1 MSTWPSSLRLSSI
14 PWSANI
20 NMPNPFWKV
29 INSCWV
35 RSTYFRL
42 NRIQKNQL
50 NFSALIC
57 YLINKVMPTFVKFL
71 SGKCQRAWSQRAC
84 LSMEASLLPFVGIH
98 GLVTGCSWLTAN
110 AWFLGELLWHDIST
124 QKSVNIENRIH
135 CILYNAFYFRCS
147 HITELTWWARP
158 PISVFDDGNCSFK
171 CLKLL
176 THTVLPYVINIWG
189 LIEKNSLTVCKV
201 SNELLSAFFD
211 FRFFRRRH
219 FGMQELGWN

>member
-1 MSTWPSSLRLSSI
+1 MLSSFLGNADAPEASVRAFRWKLPYYLLLVFMVSLR
-14 PWSANI
+14 
-20 NMPNPFWKV
+20 
-29 INSCWV
+29 
-35 RSTYFRL
+35 
-42 NRIQKNQL
+42 
-50 NFSALIC
+50 
-57 YLINKVMPTFVKFL
+57 
-71 SGKCQRAWSQRAC
+71 
-84 LSMEASLLPFVGIH
+84 VGH
-98 GLVTGCSWLTAN
+98 GWLQMRN
-110 AWFLGELLWHDIST
+110 FLGELLWHDIST

-158 PISVFDDGNCSFK
+158 PISDFDDGNCSFK